1 MGPDSLKQIGLRLS
15 RLKTG
20 TPPRILKR
28 SIDFS
33 KVEPQPGDEPVPY
46 FSYWKE
52 DLFHVEHAGINPK
65 DIGHSEGKIPSWF
78 GLGQAG
84 RPDGLPDYP
93 NHS

>member
-1 MGPDSLKQIGLRLS
+1 MGLSDSLKAIGLRLG

-52 DLFHVEHAGINPK
+52 DLFHVEHSGINPK
-65 DIGHSEGKIPSWF
+65 DVSHSSGKYPLARFWTGS
-78 GLGQAG
+78 AG
-84 RPDGLPDYP
+84 SQMVD
-93 NHS
+93 HSNDA